1 MLFTTKTNPRA
12 LPGPRRLLV
21 SRPARG
27 SVLIMTLIYS
37 LMFAALASS
46 MVAYSYGNMSV
57 QQAESNSTRALAAA
71 ESGMNFLRQQ
81 FHNITLPSITEGS
94 ISSMSTPSQLW
105 SSASVEGISGNKG
118 IAVALASALNSSG
131 AFSSASVNAP
141 SGTSPLNVPA
151 VIVDPNGD
159 QSSFTLSLSYDAANP
174 QTPASAAT
182 PAIVLHAKSVGAAGN
197 ISRTVTMDFW
207 IQKQLK
213 YAVYSNVAIQLGK
226 NVRVVGDIASTYPGT
241 GKGPT
246 VQMFDD
252 WHYLPNMSQLD
263 TDLTNFRNLLNT
275 YNTGFDNRLDVR
287 DPTSA
292 AAIAAK
298 NAGFADTN
306 GDGYIDDYD
315 LAMNRI
321 NPSWSRTN
329 PYSNAISSGQF
340 TNPNTGN
347 PYDADLWTLI
357 DDPLGALVNGKLPDG
372 SLPPWTGYDD
382 NVLSNADGYAK
393 VNGSVKAALSYAA
406 WQSAASGWSAY
417 GDTSGGATGK
427 NFRDQFEGSV
437 VPSDPTAAPVQLG
450 VDFSGEQT
458 LAPSNFDTSAYD
470 AQVPSTTA
478 SKRTVG
484 GVTTISNG
492 NLTSS
497 MANGGT
503 TTEHSPASATSGW
516 QATYSRPVFQNVV
529 FNNVRIPK
537 GLNAKFINCTFN
549 GYTSVK
555 MTTKIVSPNN
565 SQNTNPDGSTSDPN
579 GGMAWAQQMNSG
591 IFSANTTLTSSNSVA
606 YANGNNLHFSGCT
619 FNGVMTADIPTS
631 YTHFADSWEF
641 DGNTTMN
648 NQVDQT
654 VTIMAPQTNIEMG
667 GFTNPGANPSTLVGV
682 VVAGNIDIRGTATV
696 DGSLLVTGNGA
707 GNTTLGYFG
716 STDSGNDV
724 PSPSELPSGVS
735 SYGHLFFRF
744 NPGRGMPNGITIP
757 VVASA
762 QINTYQIQ

>member
-1 MLFTTKTNPRA
+1 
-12 LPGPRRLLV
+12 
-21 SRPARG
+21 
-27 SVLIMTLIYS
+27 MTLIYS

-118 IAVALASALNSSG
+118 IAVALAANLNASG
-131 AFSSASVNAP
+131 AFTSASVTAP

-151 VIVDPNGD
+151 IIVDPTGD
-159 QSSFTLSLSYDAANP
+159 QSSFTLSLAYDAANP
-174 QTPASAAT
+174 QIPAGAAT
-182 PAIVLHAKSVGAAGN
+182 PAIVLHAKSIGTAGN

-246 VQMFDD
+246 IQMFDD
-252 WHYLPNMSQLD
+252 WHYLPNMSQID
-263 TDLTNFRNLLNT
+263 SDLSAFRNLLNT

-315 LAMNRI
+315 IAMNRI

-357 DDPLGALVNGKLPDG
+357 DDPLGAVVNGKLPDG

-406 WQSAASGWSAY
+406 WQSAASGWSGY
-417 GDTSGGATGK
+417 GDTAGGASGNT
-427 NFRDQFEGSV
+427 FRDQFEGSV

-458 LAPSNFDTSAYD
+458 LAPSNFDTSSYD
-470 AQVPSTTA
+470 SKIPSTTA
-478 SKRTVG
+478 SKATVG
-484 GVTTISNG
+484 GVTVISNG

-516 QATYSRPVFQNVV
+516 QATYKRPVFQNVV

-555 MTTKIVSPNN
+555 MTTKIVSPNS
-565 SQNTNPDGSTSDPN
+565 SQNDNPDGSTSDPN
-579 GGMAWAQQMNSG
+579 GGMAWAQQMTFGS
-591 IFSANTTLTSSNSVA
+591 FSANTTLTSSNSVA
-606 YANGNNLHFSGCT
+606 FSNGNNLHFSGCT
-619 FNGVMTADIPTS
+619 FNGVMTADIPSS

-716 STDSGNDV
+716 STDSGNEV
-724 PSPSELPSGVS
+724 PSPSELPNGVS

-744 NPGRGMPNGITIP
+744 NPARGMPNGITIP